1 MRPRNR
7 VYALF
12 AMLALSG
19 ANAADCGRED
29 IAFYLE
35 EGFTPEQIT
44 RMCSTAM
51 TGEEAAG
58 QNTGDLRSL
67 DPPDPADSGDPA
79 TYLALAI
86 DSDAVFVDDD
96 RISFR
101 HTVCAERGR
110 VETCPD
116 ITLEVDLRGLQIT
129 DTGRG
134 ADGESA
140 LEVQGNI
147 QRQINNYEALTPA
160 GRQVVDRLYTERR
173 AQIPIREGVSA
184 EQAGRALRLLV
195 ENANP
200 PLIVS
205 E

>member
-1 MRPRNR
+1 MHLRNR

-12 AMLALSG
+12 VMLAVGG
-19 ANAADCGRED
+19 AHAADCSRED

-44 RMCSTAM
+44 RMCGTGTA
-51 TGEEAAG
+51 EETAG

-67 DPPDPADSGDPA
+67 DPPRPADPGDPA

-86 DSDAVFVDDD
+86 DSNAVFVDAD

-101 HTVCAERGR
+101 YTACTEQGR
-110 VETCPD
+110 IEACPD
-116 ITLEVDLRGLQIT
+116 TTLEIDLRGLQIT
-129 DTGRG
+129 GSGRG
-134 ADGESA
+134 A

-147 QRQINNYEALTPA
+147 QRQINNYDAFSPA
-160 GRQVVDRLYTERR
+160 QQRVVDRLFIERR
-173 AQIPIREGVSA
+173 ASVPIRQGVNL
-184 EQAGRALRLLV
+184 EQAQRALRTLV

-205 E
+205 D